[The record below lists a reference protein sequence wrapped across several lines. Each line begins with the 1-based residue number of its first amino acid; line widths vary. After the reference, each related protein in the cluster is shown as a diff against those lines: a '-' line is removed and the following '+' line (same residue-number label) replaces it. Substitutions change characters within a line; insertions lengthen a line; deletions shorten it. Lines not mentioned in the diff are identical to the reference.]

1 MTRRFKQEVVEEG
14 EVYDVIILSTGSK
27 GDGVAKIGGKIV
39 FVHNAEVG
47 KSYKIRVYKNGES
60 VAFADII

>member
-1 MTRRFKQEVVEEG
+1 
-14 EVYDVIILSTGSK
+14 VYDVIILSTGSK